1 METRSVQEHDTLVT
15 SRSMEE
21 LVKNIWHQLQLDLEV
36 KQRIMRM
43 MEEEDKEERLIL
55 EAQKK
60 EERME
65 KQRLVKQ
72 EWRDGQ
78 IQRQF
83 KEITVCLE
91 NLLIMDDDNPD
102 LVD

>member
-43 MEEEDKEERLIL
+43 MEEEDKEERLLL

-65 KQRLVKQ
+65 KQRLVKR

-83 KEITVCLE
+83 KEITRKSS
-91 NLLIMDDDNPD
+91 NHG
-102 LVD
+102 